1 MVDPAAIKK
10 EWKEIFSTM
19 DQDQSGSITCN
30 ELYKFIVKVSD
41 NLERM
46 VTPKTLVHFDFKV
59 AKLENGG
66 EAKEVDWDEVK
77 TIFKGLDKDGDR
89 SVEWEEFFVRL
100 FLPNLSI

>member
-41 NLERM
+41 NSERM
-46 VTPKTLVHFDFKV
+46 VTPWFISTLRLQNWKT
-59 AKLENGG
+59 
-66 EAKEVDWDEVK
+66 
-77 TIFKGLDKDGDR
+77 
-89 SVEWEEFFVRL
+89 VERPRKWIGMR
-100 FLPNLSI
+100 